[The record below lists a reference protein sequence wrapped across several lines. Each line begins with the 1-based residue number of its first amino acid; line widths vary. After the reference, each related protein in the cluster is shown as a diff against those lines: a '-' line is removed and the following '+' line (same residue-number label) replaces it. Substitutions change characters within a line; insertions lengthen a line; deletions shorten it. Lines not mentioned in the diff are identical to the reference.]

1 MVEIP
6 PAVRAALLA
15 RNFWQF
21 VTINADGSPTAT
33 PVWAGVDGDAVLVN
47 TAIGRLKE
55 RNARRD
61 PRVALAMVD
70 RENPYAWI
78 EIRGRVVD
86 YVEGEDADRTI
97 DAFSQKYLG
106 LDRYAS
112 SKPGEQR
119 VLLRIEPTRILLN
132 VEAGSD
138 PEALRAR
145 VEAQDRRAAAG

>member
-6 PAVRAALLA
+6 AAVRAALEA

-33 PVWAGVDGDAVLVN
+33 PVWAGIDGDTILVN

-55 RNARRD
+55 RNVRRD
-61 PRVALAMVD
+61 PRIAMAMVD
-70 RENPYAWI
+70 PENPYGWI

-86 YVEGEDADRTI
+86 AVEGEEADRTI

-106 LDRYAS
+106 LERYAS
-112 SKPGEQR
+112 RKEGERR
-119 VLLRIEPTRILLN
+119 VLLRIEPTRILRN
-132 VEAGSD
+132 NEAGSD
-138 PEALRAR
+138 PERLRAKL
-145 VEAQDRRAAAG
+145 EAESG